1 MNKNSI
7 IRKIYL
13 YLFSLLGLVLITIG
27 GVQFVNLG
35 LKTYIFT
42 KADQYYEYPVA
53 KPSSTVPNGKTPAA
67 EPSKEQIDEFQKNQR
82 ASQRQREVSIALAM
96 IIIGAPLFLYHWN
109 RIKKDQKEE
118 VGM

>member
-7 IRKIYL
+7 IRKVYL
-13 YLFSLLGLVLITIG
+13 YLFSLVGLVLITIG
-27 GVQFVNLG
+27 GVQLVNLG

-53 KPSSTVPNGKTPAA
+53 RPSSTAPDGKTAVV
-67 EPSKEQIDEFQKNQR
+67 EPSKEQTDEFQRNQR
-82 ASQRQREVSIALAM
+82 ASQRQREASIALAM

-118 VGM
+118 VA